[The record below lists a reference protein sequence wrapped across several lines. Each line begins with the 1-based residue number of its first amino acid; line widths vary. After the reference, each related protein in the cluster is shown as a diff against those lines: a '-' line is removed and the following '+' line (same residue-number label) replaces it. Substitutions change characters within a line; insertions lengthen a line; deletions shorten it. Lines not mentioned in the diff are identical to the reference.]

1 MISWRSIEFRLATW
15 YSLLLLAG
23 LVSLGAVLWFGVN
36 YSMVS
41 AVDVLGLEGEWFSV
55 DGTKIYFTPETM
67 FGSESG
73 PFGPSYL
80 EKGQY
85 VELKVSRRNDE
96 WVAVEVSLE
105 AGPEQEIFEELH
117 EYSLAVPPEELNR
130 IFDRF
135 YRFDASRNRSKGG
148 FGLGLSIAKS
158 ISESHGGTITVSS
171 EVGKGSVFQVRLPW
185 NNRGDKDASRLA

>member
-1 MISWRSIEFRLATW
+1 MAGVNLVAVAGKVCDQYQRLAKGRAFDLEVGAA
-15 YSLLLLAG
+15 SLTVRGHEPSLRRLLIILLDNAVQHTPPEASIH
-23 LVSLGAVLWFGVN
+23 VSV
-36 YSMVS
+36 
-41 AVDVLGLEGEWFSV
+41 
-55 DGTKIYFTPETM
+55 
-67 FGSESG
+67 
-73 PFGPSYL
+73 
-80 EKGQY
+80 
-85 VELKVSRRNDE
+85 RRNTE
-96 WVAVEVSLE
+96 HLMLSVADTGEGL
-105 AGPEQEIFEELH
+105 
-117 EYSLAVPPEELNR
+117 PPEELNR